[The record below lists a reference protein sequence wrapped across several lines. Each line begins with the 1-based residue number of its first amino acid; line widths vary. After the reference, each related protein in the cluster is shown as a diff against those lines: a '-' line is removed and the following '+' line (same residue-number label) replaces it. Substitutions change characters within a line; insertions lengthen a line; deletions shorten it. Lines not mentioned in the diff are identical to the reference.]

1 MNNFNFSVFWQY
13 LYIKAIILFLFAFGI
28 GNFAHAQVGDSAAI
42 AQTKRNRII
51 GVSTIGAAAY
61 AGTLV
66 GLQYVRYNNY
76 PTTNFYFANN
86 NSHWKQVGKLGH
98 FALGSKITINGY
110 NLLRWVGVKHKNSL
124 IYAAGTSMLYLS
136 TLEVIDGYHSGLGF
150 SWGDMAANAGGTA
163 FTAIQLA
170 VWKQQKFNYKFSYHQ
185 TQFSQY
191 NPNTLGRGF
200 WEYWMKDFNGQ
211 THWIS
216 FSPWAF
222 SKSERAPKWLCVA
235 IGYGAEGM
243 TGATENITEFNGKP
257 APQFDRYRQ
266 YYLSLDIDLSKI
278 KTRYKFLKLV
288 FGVLSN
294 VKVPFPALEF
304 NRINKVKGYGIY
316 F

>member
-1 MNNFNFSVFWQY
+1 MNKFNFSVFHQY
-13 LYIKAIILFLFAFGI
+13 LSIKAIPLFLLAFGI
-28 GNFAHAQVGDSAAI
+28 SIFSHAQVGDSARVAK
-42 AQTKRNRII
+42 TRRNRII
-51 GVSTIGAAAY
+51 GISTIGAAAY
-61 AGTLV
+61 AGSIV
-66 GLQYVRYNNY
+66 GLKYLRYNDY
-76 PTTNFYFANN
+76 TPTKFHFGNN
-86 NSHWKQVGKLGH
+86 NDEWKQVGKFGH

-110 NLLRWVGVKHKNSL
+110 NLLRWVGVKPNNALAYS
-124 IYAAGTSMLYLS
+124 AGTSMLYL
-136 TLEVIDGYHSGLGF
+136 TTIEAIDGYHSGLGF
-150 SWGDMAANAGGTA
+150 SWGDMAANVGGTA

-170 VWKQQKFNYKFSYHQ
+170 VWKHQKFNYKFSSHQ
-185 TQFSQY
+185 SEYAQY
-191 NPNTLGRGF
+191 NRPVLGRGIY
-200 WEYWMKDFNGQ
+200 EYWMKDYNGQ

-257 APQFDRYRQ
+257 APQFQRYRQ

-294 VKVPFPALEF
+294 VKIPFSALEF
-304 NRINKVKGYGIY
+304 NRINGVKPHAFY